1 VALFPGPVPNPKQ
14 LRQLRNS
21 IQPKLMKAISDRI
34 SGLSDEPKS
43 PGADKVEGYAYRI
56 VYAVEDEALIAGIV
70 WVGHRREV

>member
-1 VALFPGPVPNPKQ
+1 
-14 LRQLRNS
+14 
-21 IQPKLMKAISDRI
+21 MKAISDRI

-56 VYAVEDEALIAGIV
+56 LYAVEDEALIAGIV